1 MTNYIIEGAVD
12 FYKEINSIQE
22 EEEEENRCLITGQ
35 PLLNNHIKL
44 SCGHRFNYL
53 PLYKE
58 VCSQKKP
65 SFINNFETTK
75 LALNQM
81 KCPYCRIK
89 MDTLLPYMQIYDDAG
104 VKLIARVNGV
114 NSPER
119 YCLKM
124 SECAWIF
131 KQGKDEGVKCAKNA
145 YFNNSFLTADAANTN
160 AANADANTNAYCD
173 LHWKKIEIKNKKKE
187 EVEEVWTDAMI
198 TYSKTVKVV
207 ELKKKL
213 REKGQ
218 KVCGTKKELVQRVFA
233 SQ

>member
-1 MTNYIIEGAVD
+1 MTNYIVEGAVD
-12 FYKEINSIQE
+12 FYKEINSMQE
-22 EEEEENRCLITGQ
+22 EEEEENRCLITAQ

-65 SFINNFETTK
+65 SFINNFETAK

-89 MDTLLPYMQIYDDAG
+89 MDTLLPYMQICDDAG
-104 VKLIARVNGV
+104 IKLIARVNGV

-119 YCLKM
+119 YCMKM
-124 SECAWIF
+124 CECVWVF
-131 KQGKDEGVKCAKNA
+131 KQGKDEGTKCAKNA
-145 YFNNSFLTADAANTN
+145 YFNNSLLTADAAN
-160 AANADANTNAYCD
+160 ADADANTNAYCD

-187 EVEEVWTDAMI
+187 EVEIWTDAMI
-198 TYSKTVKVV
+198 TYSKTVKIV

-233 SQ
+233 SEAK